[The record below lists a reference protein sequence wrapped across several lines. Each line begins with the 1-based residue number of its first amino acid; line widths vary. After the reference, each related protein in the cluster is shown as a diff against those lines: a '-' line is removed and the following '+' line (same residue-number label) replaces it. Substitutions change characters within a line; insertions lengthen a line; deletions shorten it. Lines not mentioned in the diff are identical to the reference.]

1 MLSGGYM
8 DKKKRPTGRRK
19 RVGSGLGTVKKR
31 GSGVGRKTGGLVGSS
46 SGYKRRKTTSRPRP
60 AVNSGGRKLSF
71 KTIIII
77 GVILFAVYMFLNGGF
92 GGGDSGI
99 TMPELGDIASEP
111 QGTYAPEAQMD
122 NEIGV
127 LDKSVSSSAK
137 AKRTEIVGGGRDEVT
152 LMIYMIGTDLESRSG
167 MATADLQEMTGASIS
182 DQVTVIVQT
191 GGTKKWQNSV
201 ISNKTNQRYQVTSE
215 GLKILED
222 NLGKKSMVD
231 PDTLS
236 DFIRYSEENF
246 PADRYQLILWDHGGG
261 SLTGYG
267 FDEHFPG
274 EHMTLD
280 EIDEALKDGKTDF
293 DFIGFDACLMATL
306 ETALVVAP
314 YADYMIASEEL
325 EPGIGWY
332 YTDWLSALSDNTSI
346 STLDLG
352 ATIINTYVK
361 EVESKTPKSQATLSL
376 IDLAELE
383 ATVPDALGEFAQATN
398 ALIDAKDYKVVSNA
412 RAGAKEF
419 AKSSKIN
426 QIDLIDFAE
435 DIGTIE
441 ANNLAKVLRSAVK
454 YNRTSSNIS
463 HANGVSIYFP
473 YDRLNQV
480 GDMVDTYEEI
490 GMDASYTDV
499 IKSFGSLAAGGQI
512 VAQNSG
518 TGGNL
523 LGSLLGQ
530 SGGASGLG
538 SQAIGQLLSST
549 LSGGGGNILGS
560 LLGGNNDWVD
570 QETVTESAEYYA
582 ENQLSGDS
590 LKITTKDGQK
600 VLVLTEKQWDLI
612 QTMEQNVFIDDGE
625 GFIDLGLD
633 NVYEWNDDGDLVMDF
648 DGTWL
653 AMNGNIVSYYM
664 ISEDTRGDNTTIMG
678 RVPAFLNEEKVDII
692 LQFDDSDPYGTV
704 LGATLNYDENTE
716 TSTFAKG
723 LISIEQGDQINF
735 LCDYY
740 SYEGDYDDTYYLGD
754 TYTVSGKWQIENL
767 DISQYEYQMAYRITD
782 IYNNKIWTPTVTD

>member
-1 MLSGGYM
+1 M
-8 DKKKRPTGRRK
+8 DKKNRPTGRKK
-19 RVGSGLGTVKKR
+19 RVGSGSGTIKKR
-31 GSGVGRKTGGLVGSS
+31 GSGIGRKTGGPIGSS
-46 SGYKRRKTTSRPRP
+46 SGYKRPSTTSRPRP
-60 AVNSGGRKLSF
+60 VSNSSRTGGSKLSL

-77 GVILFAVYMFLNGGF
+77 GVILFVIYMWLNGGF
-92 GGGDSGI
+92 GGGDNGI
-99 TMPELGDIASEP
+99 TLPGTEDFVSQP
-111 QGTYAPEAQMD
+111 QVSNTPEAD
-122 NEIGV
+122 LDDGANTI
-127 LDKSVSSSAK
+127 DKSVATSAK
-137 AKRTEIVGGGRDEVT
+137 AKRTEFVGGGRDQVT
-152 LMIYMIGTDLESRSG
+152 LMVYMIGTDLETRSG
-167 MATADLQEMTGASIS
+167 MGTADLQEMTAARIS
-182 DQVTVIVQT
+182 DQVNVIVQT

-201 ISNKTNQRYQVTSE
+201 ISNKTNQRYQVTSD
-215 GLKILED
+215 GLKLLED
-222 NLGKKSMVD
+222 NLGKTSMVD

-236 DFIRYSEENF
+236 DFIRFSKENF

-267 FDEHFPG
+267 FDEYFPG

-280 EIDEALKDGKTDF
+280 EIDEALKNGQTDF

-325 EPGIGWY
+325 EPGIGWH
-332 YTDWLSALSDNTSI
+332 YTDWLSDLSENTSM

-352 ATIINTYVK
+352 AAIIDTYVV
-361 EVESKTPKSQATLSL
+361 EVEDKTPRSQATLSL

-383 ATVPDALGEFAQATN
+383 ATIPQALGAFAKETN
-398 ALIDAKDYKVVSNA
+398 ALIEDKNYQVVSNA

-435 DIGTIE
+435 DMGTVE
-441 ANNLAKVLRSAVK
+441 GRNFAKALRSAVK

-463 HANGVSIYFP
+463 NANGVSIYFP

-480 GDMVDTYEEI
+480 GDMLDTYEEI

-499 IKSFGSLAAGGQI
+499 VKSFGSLAAGGQI
-512 VAQNSG
+512 VSQSSG
-518 TGGNL
+518 SGGNL

-530 SGGASGLG
+530 GSGSSGIG
-538 SQAIGQLLSST
+538 SQAIGQLLSGA
-549 LSGGGGNILGS
+549 LSGGAGNILGN
-560 LLGGNNDWVD
+560 LLGGNNDWID
-570 QETVTESAEYYA
+570 EETVTESADYYA
-582 ENQLSGDS
+582 ENQLSGDA
-590 LKITTKDGQK
+590 LKITTKDGQQ
-600 VLVLTEKQWDLI
+600 VLALTEAQWDLI
-612 QTMEQNVFIDDGE
+612 QYMEQNVFIDDGE

-653 AMNGNIVSYYM
+653 SMNGNIVSYYM
-664 ISEDTRGDNTTIMG
+664 VSQDVRGDNYIIMG
-678 RVPAFLNEEKVDII
+678 RVPAFLNDEKVDIM
-692 LQFDDSDPYGTV
+692 LQFDESAPYGVV
-704 LGATLNYDENTE
+704 LGAAINYDEEAE

-723 LISIEQGDQINF
+723 LIRIEQGDQIDF

-740 SYEGDYDDTYYLGD
+740 SYQGDYSDSYYLGE
-754 TYTVSGKWQIENL
+754 TYTYTGEWRIENL
-767 DISQYEYQMAYRITD
+767 DISAYKYQMAYRITD